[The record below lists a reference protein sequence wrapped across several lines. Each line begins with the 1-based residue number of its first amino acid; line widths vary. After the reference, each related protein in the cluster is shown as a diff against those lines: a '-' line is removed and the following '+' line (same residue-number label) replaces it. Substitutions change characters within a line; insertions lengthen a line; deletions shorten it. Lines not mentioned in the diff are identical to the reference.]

1 MNRRHALGLLGA
13 APVSL
18 FASAQ
23 EVEALS
29 EFPWRVTVR
38 GPDGAER
45 AVALKDLHAC
55 IKDGS
60 ALALLKILMVDP

>member
-1 MNRRHALGLLGA
+1 M
-13 APVSL
+13 
-18 FASAQ
+18 
-23 EVEALS
+23 
-29 EFPWRVTVR
+29 R